1 MQEIVLVLAEATK
14 TKELG
19 ERQGVAT
26 GSGVKGSVQKVG
38 VCVRRFVENRGE
50 KAGAAWG

>member
-1 MQEIVLVLAEATK
+1 MVLAEATK

-26 GSGVKGSVQKVG
+26 GSGMRGGVQKVRM
-38 VCVRRFVENRGE
+38 CVRRFVENRGE
-50 KAGAAWG
+50 EAGAAWG